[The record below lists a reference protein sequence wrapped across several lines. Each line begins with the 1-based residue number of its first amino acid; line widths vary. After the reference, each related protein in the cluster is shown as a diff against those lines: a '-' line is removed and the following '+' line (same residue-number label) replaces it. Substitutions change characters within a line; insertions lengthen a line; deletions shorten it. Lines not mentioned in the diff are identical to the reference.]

1 MITTC
6 TSLDE
11 VRANIDV
18 IDSKIVALICERE
31 QYVLQ
36 AASFKKSESEVK
48 APSRV
53 EQVIEKVRIIA
64 KQYNGNEIIV
74 EKVYRTMIEAF
85 INREMNEYKGK

>member
-31 QYVLQ
+31 QYVLK

>member
-31 QYVLQ
+31 QYILQ